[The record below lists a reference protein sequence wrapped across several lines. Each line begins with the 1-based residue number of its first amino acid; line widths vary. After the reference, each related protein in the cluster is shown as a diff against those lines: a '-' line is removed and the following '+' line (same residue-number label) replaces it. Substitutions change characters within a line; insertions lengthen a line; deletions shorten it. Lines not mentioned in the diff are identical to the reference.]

1 MLIDAKEYRRD
12 CSCGRKHEMTTDFCV
27 VESGCLGKLDGY
39 LAQAGLEGFCAA
51 VYDENTYRAVKD
63 VRPAA
68 DQEIVLDAENLHANE
83 KAVALVLQELSP
95 RAQYLVAVGAGTVH
109 DITRYCAYERNLPFV
124 SCPTA
129 ASVDGFCSSVAAMTW
144 NGCKKTVT
152 TRAPRFVAADLDVI
166 ARAPLFLARSGFG
179 DMVGKYVALSDW
191 KISAL
196 LTGEY
201 YCKEISGM
209 MEEATNAVL
218 DSAKGIAQGETAAFE
233 KLTYGLLLSGLAMQ
247 LMGNSRPA
255 SGAEHH
261 ISHLIETAPA
271 NLGISTDA
279 LHGEK
284 VGVATILASAEYHR
298 LAHKEKI
305 EWKDYPRPEEG
316 FLRETFGEELAKG
329 LLEENRQDCAQGVTK
344 ETMERHWDEVCAI
357 VAGIPEPGRLRELYR
372 QIGAKTELS
381 DLGIAEEKA
390 RLLLDL
396 SPIARNRL
404 TLMRLRR
411 AMVSTN

>member
-1 MLIDAKEYRRD
+1 MRIDAKEYRRE
-12 CSCGRKHEMTTDFCV
+12 CSCGQKHEMTTDFCV
-27 VESGCLGKLDGY
+27 VESGCLGKLDIY
-39 LAQAGLEGFCAA
+39 LAQAGLDGFCTA
-51 VYDENTYRAVKD
+51 VYDENTYRATEG

-68 DQEIVLDAENLHANE
+68 DQEIVLDAQNLHANE
-83 KAVALVLQELSP
+83 KAVALVLEKLSQK
-95 RAQYLVAVGAGTVH
+95 AGYLLAVGAGTVH

-144 NGCKKTVT
+144 NGCKKTIT
-152 TRAPRFVAADLDVI
+152 TRAPKFVAADLDVI

-201 YCKEISGM
+201 YCKEISSM

-218 DSAKGIAQGETAAFE
+218 DSAKGIAQKETAAFE

-271 NLGISTDA
+271 SLGISTDA

-298 LAHKEKI
+298 LAGKNHI
-305 EWKDYPRPEEG
+305 EWKDYQKPGDG
-316 FLRETFGEELAKG
+316 FLLETFGKELAKG
-329 LLEENRQDCAQGVTK
+329 LMEENRQDCAQGITK
-344 ETMERHWDEVCAI
+344 ETMERHWEEVRTVI
-357 VAGIPEPGRLRELYR
+357 LGIPGPEKLRDLYR
-372 QIGAKTELS
+372 VIGAKAELA
-381 DLGIAEEKA
+381 DLGIATQKA
-390 RLLLDL
+390 GLLLDL
-396 SPIARNRL
+396 SPVARNRL

-411 AMVSTN
+411 MMAG